1 MSQHHHDIKN
11 ANGEDLHAIMDI
23 PKDGDPKA
31 YIMFAHCFTCNIDLR
46 AVRTITKGLTD
57 FGFAVMRFDFTGL
70 GESGGEFADT
80 NFTHNIID
88 LKTVADFMAEEY
100 EAPSLIIGHSLG
112 GAAALVAADKI
123 ESINAVVTI
132 AAPAEPAHVT
142 HLFEDKI
149 DEMESEG
156 QAEVNIGGR
165 PFVLKKQFLDDL
177 QEQNNKDIIK
187 NLRKPLLVM
196 HSPQDKI
203 VSIENAA
210 KIYERAFHP
219 KSFISLDGADHL
231 LSNRKDS
238 AYVAKIISAWV
249 DRYLGMN

>member
-1 MSQHHHDIKN
+1 MAQHHHDIKN
-11 ANGEDLHAIMDI
+11 TNGEQLHAIMDM
-23 PKDGDPKA
+23 PENDTPKA

-100 EAPSLIIGHSLG
+100 EAPSLIVGHSLG

-123 ESINAVVTI
+123 NSINAVVTI

-142 HLFEDKI
+142 HLFDDKI

-238 AYVAKIISAWV
+238 AYVAKIISAWA
-249 DRYLGMN
+249 DRYLGK